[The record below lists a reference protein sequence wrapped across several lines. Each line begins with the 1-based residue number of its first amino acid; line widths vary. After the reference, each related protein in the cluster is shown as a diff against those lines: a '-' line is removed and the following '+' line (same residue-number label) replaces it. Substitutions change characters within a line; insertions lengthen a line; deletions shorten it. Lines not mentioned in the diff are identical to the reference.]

1 MDTLGPVEL
10 SVLSTFFPATV
21 GIDPMPEYPPGRQCN
36 VEGLTD
42 LGRYLVRRLMAE
54 GMMIDVDHMSER
66 ARDAVLAIAE
76 RRGYPLVSS
85 HTGTG
90 GSWTPAELRS
100 LHRSGGIAAATPAQA
115 PELAERILA
124 LRAYDRG
131 RETAGVAFGSDTGG
145 FSSLPGP
152 PEAGHEVA
160 YPFDGYRSDVEFHR
174 QVSGERAFDLNFD
187 GVAHY
192 GLFADL
198 LATMRSEPGGAAATR
213 TLYGSAEAYLQSWS
227 AAKSYRRGG

>member
-1 MDTLGPVEL
+1 
-10 SVLSTFFPATV
+10 
-21 GIDPMPEYPPGRQCN
+21 
-36 VEGLTD
+36 
-42 LGRYLVRRLMAE
+42 
-54 GMMIDVDHMSER
+54 MIDVDHMSER
-66 ARDAVLAIAE
+66 ARDARA
-76 RRGYPLVSS
+76 RDRGAARLPARFEPHGDRGELDPGRASQPA
-85 HTGTG
+85 TG
-90 GSWTPAELRS
+90 
-100 LHRSGGIAAATPAQA
+100 SGGIAAATPAQA

-227 AAKSYRRGG
+227 AARELPAGRLRRNDGGRWVAPVGDPRIAPRFVGVTGDRTRRPPAMRFSPPGTSGSRGS